1 VKPDERSMRIALVA
15 DRYVNPPPG
24 GLDGL
29 AVLAPARW
37 GVMQL
42 PAEDYPARVRDRM
55 LAEIAEQVAE
65 FHQHGYEFVVVGEP
79 GGLDSALAA
88 YDLPLPD
95 QISPATPEELG
106 GFLAARPAPADAHW
120 ARLAAGK
127 PDNPAAGA

>member
-1 VKPDERSMRIALVA
+1 MRIALVA

-29 AVLAPARW
+29 AVLAPACW

-42 PAEDYPARVRDRM
+42 PAEDYPARVRTRM

-79 GGLDSALAA
+79 GGLAGALAA

-95 QISPATPEELG
+95 QISPATPEELA
-106 GFLAARPAPADAHW
+106 GFLAARPAPAAAHW
-120 ARLAAGK
+120 ERLAAGK
-127 PDNPAAGA
+127 PEPATGP

>member
-1 VKPDERSMRIALVA
+1 MKPDERSMRIALVA

-29 AVLAPARW
+29 AVLAPAGW

-42 PAEDYPARVRDRM
+42 PAEDYPAGARARM
-55 LAEIAEQVAE
+55 LAEIAGQVAE
-65 FHQHGYEFVVVGEP
+65 FHQHGYEFVLVGDP
-79 GGLDSALAA
+79 GGLAAALAE

-95 QISPATPEELG
+95 QITPATPEELA
-106 GFLAARPAPADAHW
+106 GFLAARPAPAAAHW

-127 PDNPAAGA
+127 ARPASGA